1 MAVLLVNQHTVPIF
15 IDIANAFAEA
25 GEETILFTG
34 HVETGGK
41 PLSTKIKIVKSISY
55 QRHSVVS
62 RLLTW
67 LIFSIHYFFYLLV
80 TQRLTR
86 ILVVTNPPLAP
97 LITGLIAGW
106 RKLPYF
112 ILIYDLYPEAFVQ
125 ARFLNS
131 SHLLYRSW
139 QDMNIRYFKTAK
151 GIFTLSESMKKAAS
165 AYVDDSTKISVVH
178 NWVDTDYMYPISKT
192 ENAFISNNGLGGK
205 TVVMYAG
212 NMGLTHDLESVVG
225 AAELL
230 KELKKVVFVFI
241 GEGGKLSLLQRQV
254 KDKKLSNVVFLP
266 YQPAAYFPMAM
277 AAADIG
283 IVTLGVGTEGISVPS
298 KTYINLAA
306 GSCILAI
313 APADS
318 ELTRLI
324 TEYHAGIVCNPGNPS
339 SLAQAVTELLSD
351 NDLLTR
357 YKENAL
363 KASKVFT
370 SKNAKKYIRVVLGPT

>member
-1 MAVLLVNQHTVPIF
+1 VILLVNQHTVPIF

-139 QDMNIRYFKTAK
+139 QNVNVRYFKTAK
-151 GIFTLSESMKKAAS
+151 GIFTLSESMRKAAS

-178 NWVDTDYMYPISKT
+178 NWVDTDYVYPISKT
-192 ENAFISNNGLGGK
+192 ENVFIMNNRLEGK

-212 NMGLTHDLESVVG
+212 NMGLTHDLESVIE
-225 AAELL
+225 AARLL
-230 KELKKVVFVFI
+230 KNVFQLFFVFI
-241 GEGGKLSLLQRQV
+241 GDGGKRKILEQLVNESSLP
-254 KDKKLSNVVFLP
+254 NVQFLP
-266 YQPAAYFPMAM
+266 YQDEVNFPLAM

-283 IVTLGVGTEGISVPS
+283 VVTLGVGAEGISVPS

-306 GSCILAI
+306 GVCLLSI
-313 APADS
+313 APASS
-318 ELTRLI
+318 ELSRLI
-324 TEYHAGIVCNPGNPS
+324 DLHQVGINCEPGSPVKLAHAI
-339 SLAQAVTELLSD
+339 QELV
-351 NDLLTR
+351 NDKSLLTR
-357 YKENAL
+357 YQKNAL
-363 KASKVFT
+363 KAALSYT
-370 SKNAKKYIRVVLGPT
+370 SENAKEYVKAVIRL

>member
-1 MAVLLVNQHTVPIF
+1 MILLVNQHTVPIF

-139 QDMNIRYFKTAK
+139 QNVNVRYFKTAK
-151 GIFTLSESMKKAAS
+151 GIFTLSESMRKAAS

-178 NWVDTDYMYPISKT
+178 NWVDTDYVYPISKT
-192 ENAFISNNGLGGK
+192 ENVFIMNNRLEGK

-212 NMGLTHDLESVVG
+212 NMGLTHDLESVIE
-225 AAELL
+225 AARLL
-230 KELKKVVFVFI
+230 KNVFQLFFVFI
-241 GEGGKLSLLQRQV
+241 GDGGKRKILEQLVNESSLP
-254 KDKKLSNVVFLP
+254 NVQFLP
-266 YQPAAYFPMAM
+266 YQDEVNFPLAM

-283 IVTLGVGTEGISVPS
+283 VVTLGVGAEGISVPS

-306 GSCILAI
+306 GVCLLSI
-313 APADS
+313 APASS
-318 ELTRLI
+318 ELSRLI
-324 TEYHAGIVCNPGNPS
+324 DLHQVGINCEPGSPVKLAHAI
-339 SLAQAVTELLSD
+339 QELV
-351 NDLLTR
+351 NDKSLLTR
-357 YKENAL
+357 YQKNAL
-363 KASKVFT
+363 KAALSYT
-370 SKNAKKYIRVVLGPT
+370 SENAKEYVKAVIRL